1 MDTIQRVFLTMI
13 GLGLL
18 TGLPL
23 TAAAGQDILST
34 DTTSAGRIWA
44 AVRVS
49 NLDLVAAQRRVEA
62 AQARARSLGFAAPA
76 TLSAQVED
84 VRGLDMG
91 AATTRVQ
98 FEREVLIGGRG
109 RAARALGAT
118 EVDLA
123 QAGLE
128 ITERRLLGQTMR
140 GLAALYGWTRIGE
153 RLGAEDS
160 LLAAAELSLRD
171 RFAVGDARYVD
182 VLRVRAE
189 RLRVQTE
196 VAAAVAEAQ
205 GARENLTA
213 LAGGAAHP
221 AAVAFAALLD
231 SALVGSPPFQ
241 AVVPPSTPPMDSL
254 LALSGRVRFADAA
267 VDHARAA
274 REVVL
279 AEQRPRLALG
289 LGAQVFTDAEARKV
303 GPTLGVSLGLP
314 FTAHRANT
322 ARAAATERDVAAT
335 EAEQQA
341 ALLAVRA
348 DLAIAAARYTAARER
363 LAIFDRM
370 LLVGARE
377 ERETALAAYRNGELS
392 LIELLDF
399 ERALARAET
408 DQWRARMVAMAALA
422 DLLSGG
428 DSGPDSER
436 LGPGILE
443 ETRDP

>member
-1 MDTIQRVFLTMI
+1 MDTIRRRCLALM

-23 TAAAGQDILST
+23 TAAAGQDILPT

-44 AVRVS
+44 AVRLS

-62 AQARARSLGFAAPA
+62 AQARARSLGFAPPA
-76 TLSAQVED
+76 ALSAQVED
-84 VRGLDMG
+84 VQAFDMG
-91 AATTRVQ
+91 TATTRVQ

-109 RAARALGAT
+109 RAARTLGAT

-128 ITERRLLGQTMR
+128 ITERRLLGRTMR
-140 GLAALYGWTRIGE
+140 ALAALYGWTRIGE

-189 RLRVQTE
+189 RLRVQTD

-205 GARENLTA
+205 GARDNLTA
-213 LAGGAAHP
+213 LAGGATRP

-241 AVVPPSTPPMDSL
+241 TVVAPSPPMDSL
-254 LALSGRVRFADAA
+254 LALSGRVHFRDAA
-267 VDHARAA
+267 VGHARAA

-289 LGAQVFTDAEARKV
+289 LGAQVFTDADVRRV

-314 FTAHRANT
+314 FTAHRPNT
-322 ARAAATERDVAAT
+322 ARAAAAERDVAAT

-341 ALLAVRA
+341 ALLTVRA
-348 DLAIAAARYTAARER
+348 DLAIAAARYAAARER

-408 DQWRARMVAMAALA
+408 DQWRARMVAIAALA

-428 DSGPDSER
+428 NPGPDSER
-436 LGPGILE
+436 LGSGILE
-443 ETRDP
+443 EPRDP

>member
-1 MDTIQRVFLTMI
+1 MR
-13 GLGLL
+13 
-18 TGLPL
+18 
-23 TAAAGQDILST
+23 
-34 DTTSAGRIWA
+34 
-44 AVRVS
+44 
-49 NLDLVAAQRRVEA
+49 
-62 AQARARSLGFAAPA
+62 
-76 TLSAQVED
+76 
-84 VRGLDMG
+84 

-98 FEREVLIGGRG
+98 LEREVLIGGRG
-109 RAARALGAT
+109 RAARTLGAT

-128 ITERRLLGQTMR
+128 ITERRLLGRTMR

-189 RLRVQTE
+189 RLRVQTD

-213 LAGGAAHP
+213 LAGGATHP

-241 AVVPPSTPPMDSL
+241 TAVAPSPPNG
-254 LALSGRVRFADAA
+254 LAARVVRPGPLRRRR
-267 VDHARAA
+267 VDHARAL
-274 REVVL
+274 REVVR

-289 LGAQVFTDAEARKV
+289 LGAQVFTEADARRV

-322 ARAAATERDVAAT
+322 ARAAAAGRDVAAT

-341 ALLAVRA
+341 ALLTVRA
-348 DLAIAAARYTAARER
+348 ELAIATARYAAARER

-408 DQWRARMVAMAALA
+408 DQWRARMVAIAALA

-428 DSGPDSER
+428 NSGPDSEF
-436 LGPGILE
+436 LGSGNLE
-443 ETRDP
+443 ESRDP